1 MRRITPA
8 NKLPREQLPRA
19 KLLSQQDHT
28 PPPSNHSRD
37 RESEHSQQ
45 ALQLNV
51 MQGSKK
57 KASGLKPTL
66 VDYTK
71 QGVEFHE
78 SEGYVE
84 DEEDDEKDK
93 NMEDGEEMNS
103 EDYAA

>member
-1 MRRITPA
+1 
-8 NKLPREQLPRA
+8 
-19 KLLSQQDHT
+19 
-28 PPPSNHSRD
+28 
-37 RESEHSQQ
+37 
-45 ALQLNV
+45 

-57 KASGLKPTL
+57 KAASRNSML

-93 NMEDGEEMNS
+93 NMEEGEEMNS